1 MHANGKIGVCGEWR
15 VVVVVVVVV
24 VVGID
29 GD

>member
-15 VVVVVVVVV
+15 VVVVVVV
-24 VVGID
+24 GID

>member
-24 VVGID
+24 VGID

>member
-15 VVVVVVVVV
+15 VVVVVVVV
-24 VVGID
+24 GID